1 MTARVA
7 IVGGGVS
14 GLSAAIALRRLGVG
28 EVVVHERETE
38 TGGAPRH
45 TDHLGFG
52 MRDLRRVLSGPEY
65 ARRLTTIASDAGARL
80 LVSST
85 VHDLDS
91 LDADAVVLATGVRE
105 RPRTARLVAGD
116 RPAGVYTTGQLQQI
130 TAFLGV
136 SPGRRAVIVGAEH
149 VSMSAVIT
157 LRSHGCE
164 VAAMVTERAAHE
176 SHPLLV
182 MATVKRAR
190 VPLLTSRRV
199 TRIVGRERV
208 ESVELDDGTTIE
220 CDTVVFTGD
229 WVGEHEV
236 ARHAGVAL
244 DDSRRAV
251 AVDDTFRTSRDRT
264 FAIGNL
270 VHPARASGTC
280 AIDGRRLARHLAQVL
295 GTGR

>member
-1 MTARVA
+1 MTTRVA

-14 GLSAAIALRRLGVG
+14 GLSAAIALRRLGIG
-28 EVVVHERETE
+28 DVVVHERDAH

-65 ARRLTTIASDAGARL
+65 ARQLSARATDAGVRL
-80 LVSST
+80 LVSSP
-85 VHDLDS
+85 VHDLDA

-105 RPRTARLVAGD
+105 RPRTARLVPGD

-130 TAFLGV
+130 TAFLRA
-136 SPGRRAVIVGAEH
+136 SPGKRAVIVGAEH
-149 VSMSAVIT
+149 VSMSAVLT

-164 VAAMVTERAAHE
+164 VAAMITEARTHE

-182 MATVKRAR
+182 LATARRAR
-190 VPLLTSRRV
+190 VPLLTSRRI
-199 TRIVGRERV
+199 TRIIGRTRV
-208 ESVELDDGTTIE
+208 ERVELDDGTSIE

-229 WVGEHEV
+229 WIGEHEV
-236 ARHAGVAL
+236 ARTAGIAL
-244 DDSRRAV
+244 DESRRAV
-251 AVDDTFRTSRDRT
+251 AVDELFRTSRDRT

-270 VHPARASGTC
+270 VHPARASGSC
-280 AIDGRRLARHLAQVL
+280 ATDGRRLARHLASVL
-295 GTGR
+295 GAAR

>member
-1 MTARVA
+1 MTARVV

-28 EVVVHERETE
+28 EVVVHEREAE
-38 TGGAPRH
+38 AGGAPRH

-52 MRDLRRVLSGPEY
+52 MRDLRRMLSGPAY
-65 ARRLTTIASDAGARL
+65 ARRLTTIATDAGAHVH
-80 LVSST
+80 VSST

-130 TAFLGV
+130 TALLGV

-149 VSMSAVIT
+149 VSMSAVLT
-157 LRSHGCE
+157 LRSHGCD
-164 VAAMVTERAAHE
+164 VAAMVTEGLAHE

-182 MATVKRAR
+182 MATVRRAR

-199 TRIVGRERV
+199 TRIIGRERV
-208 ESVELDDGTTIE
+208 ESVELDNGTTIE

-236 ARHAGVAL
+236 ARQAGVAL

-251 AVDDTFRTSRDRT
+251 AVDNTFRTSRDRT